1 MTDMERMAE
10 EKISLLSMIKD
21 NYSTYLKRRA
31 FEVKPQMP
39 PRQISHF
46 MKQAVR
52 KEALITIQLNPTPLN
67 KMMSEATGVATFSP
81 YSTQVILTSQDNKT
95 VHLINADQIRHIRLE
110 K

>member
-10 EKISLLSMIKD
+10 EKTNLLSLIKD

-31 FEVKPQMP
+31 FAVKPQMP
-39 PRQISHF
+39 AKQISHF

-52 KEALITIQLNPTPLN
+52 KEVSITIQLNPTTFN
-67 KMMSEATGVATFSP
+67 KMISEATGVATFSP
-81 YSTQVILTSQDNKT
+81 YSTQVILTSRDKKT
-95 VHLINADQIRHIRLE
+95 VHLINAEQIRHIRLE